1 MARQPLFS
9 DTDEKTERV
18 LIELLQDVPAWKKL
32 EQVEE
37 LTDTSRQLTLSGLRK
52 RYPQASNEELRL
64 KLAALLFGRETV
76 IRAYGRDPE
85 SEKP

>member
-1 MARQPLFS
+1 MAREPLFS

-18 LIELLQDVPAWKKL
+18 LIELLRAAPAWRKL

-37 LTDTSRQLTLSGLRK
+37 LTDISRQLTLGGLRK
-52 RYPQASNEELRL
+52 RYPQASEQELRL
-64 KLAALLFGRETV
+64 KLASLLFGRETV

-85 SEKP
+85 AEKS

>member
-18 LIELLQDVPAWKKL
+18 LIELLRAVPAWKKL

-64 KLAALLFGRETV
+64 KLA
-76 IRAYGRDPE
+76 
-85 SEKP
+85 

>member
-1 MARQPLFS
+1 MAREPLFS

-18 LIELLQDVPAWKKL
+18 LIELLRTSPAWKKL
-32 EQVEE
+32 DQVEE
-37 LTDTSRQLTLSGLRK
+37 LTETSRQLTLSALRK
-52 RYPQASNEELRL
+52 RHPQASEQELRL

-85 SEKP
+85 AEKP